1 MRGSQQEGGERVK
14 GWEGESGR
22 VGGRESE
29 SDGMGEWEGEIVK
42 GERGEEVNQ

>member
-1 MRGSQQEGGERVK
+1 MG
-14 GWEGESGR
+14 GWEG
-22 VGGRESE
+22 ESE